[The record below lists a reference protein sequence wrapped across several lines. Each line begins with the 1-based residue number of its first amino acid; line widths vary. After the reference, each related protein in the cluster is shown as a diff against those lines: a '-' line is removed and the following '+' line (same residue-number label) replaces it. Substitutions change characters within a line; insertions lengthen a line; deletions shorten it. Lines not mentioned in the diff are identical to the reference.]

1 MNKISIKALSFYFED
16 KIVLNSVNLEVKKNK
31 ILAIIG
37 PSGSGK
43 TTLLRLI
50 NRLEDAAYNTK
61 KEGDIFV
68 DDKNIY
74 SDDINVSELR
84 RRVGM
89 VFAQPIPLPRSIYEN
104 IIYGPRL
111 AGIVYKK
118 ELDELVEK
126 SLRQAF
132 LWDEVSDRLN
142 QSALSLSG
150 GQKQRLCI
158 ARTLALQPEVLLLDE
173 PCSSLDPISTAKIE
187 EAMLRLKER
196 YTIIIV
202 TNNTKQAARV
212 ADNVAFLLM
221 GELIEYGESRQ
232 IFTVPKD
239 ERTDD
244 YITGRFG

>member
-1 MNKISIKALSFYFED
+1 MKILIKDLSFYFED
-16 KIVLNSVNLEVKKNK
+16 KKVLDSVNLEVRKNK

-50 NRLEDAAYNTK
+50 NRLEDTAYNTK
-61 KEGDIFV
+61 MEGGIFI
-68 DDKNIY
+68 DGNDIY
-74 SDDINVSELR
+74 SNDTNVPELR
-84 RRVGM
+84 RRAGM
-89 VFAQPIPLPRSIYEN
+89 VFAQPIPLPRSIYQN

-111 AGIVYKK
+111 AGITCKK
-118 ELDELVEK
+118 RLDELVEEG
-126 SLRQAF
+126 LRQAF
-132 LWDEVSDRLN
+132 LWDEVSDRLD

-150 GQKQRLCI
+150 GQRQRLCI
-158 ARTLALQPEVLLLDE
+158 ARVLALQPEVLLLDE
-173 PCSSLDPISTAKIE
+173 PCSSLDPVSTAKIE
-187 EAMLRLKER
+187 EAMLKLKEK

-221 GELIEYGESRQ
+221 GGLIEYGECKQ

-239 ERTDD
+239 KRTDD

>member
-1 MNKISIKALSFYFED
+1 MNKVSIKNLSFYFEG
-16 KIVLNSVNLEVKKNK
+16 KKVLNSVNLDVAKNK

-37 PSGSGK
+37 PSGGGK

-50 NRLEDAAYNTK
+50 NRLEDTAYNTK
-61 KEGDIFV
+61 KEGNIFI

-118 ELDELVEK
+118 KLDELVEK

-132 LWDEVSDRLN
+132 LWDEVNTRLN
-142 QSALSLSG
+142 RSALSLSG

-158 ARTLALQPEVLLLDE
+158 ARTLALQPEILLLDE
-173 PCSSLDPISTAKIE
+173 PCSSLDPVSTAKIE
-187 EAMLRLKER
+187 EAMLRLKEK

-212 ADNVAFLLM
+212 ADDVAFLLM
-221 GELIEYGESRQ
+221 GELIEYGESKQ

-239 ERTDD
+239 KRTDD